1 MELRKQCATARLT
14 EPVSADAETDT
25 DTDTDTD
32 TEIACTSTQSL
43 HVLEAQLQE
52 LQAELASAQ
61 SQERLVSFE
70 VCPRLVAEVISHWTG
85 VPLSQLAREHNS
97 KVLSFADDLGR
108 RVRGQPQAIAALDR
122 AMRATAAGL
131 NPSDAPVGVFLLVG
145 PSGVGKTET
154 ALALADLLYG
164 GERFLTTINMSE
176 FQEKHS
182 ISRLIGSPP
191 GYVGCLTPP
200 RCLPKCSSRC
210 ATPKP

>member
-1 MELRKQCATARLT
+1 M
-14 EPVSADAETDT
+14 
-25 DTDTDTD
+25 
-32 TEIACTSTQSL
+32 
-43 HVLEAQLQE
+43 
-52 LQAELASAQ
+52 
-61 SQERLVSFE
+61 
-70 VCPRLVAEVISHWTG
+70 AEVISHWTG

-131 NPSDAPVGVFLLVG
+131 NLSDAPVGVFLLVG
-145 PSGVGKTET
+145 PSGVGKPKPPWRWLICCMAE
-154 ALALADLLYG
+154 G
-164 GERFLTTINMSE
+164 FLTTINMSE

-210 ATPKP
+210 ATLKLGAALHAAVPGTQPRRCAQHLSRGHQRVSRLQIEPAIPAGCRP